1 MNKTRF
7 VFSIAVAA
15 LLVATPAM
23 GQLLNY
29 PYTALAPS
37 NADGMT
43 SIGVGWGRGLS
54 DSSQKLNA
62 FGAGVTRATEMVSF
76 GVAGA
81 YVIDA
86 GLADG
91 TSEIALRGS
100 VAYNVPMDGSVD
112 VGIQGGIEWM
122 SVDGTP
128 GSTTKLNFPLG
139 VSIQGGTTAGS
150 LAIPLWVMPRVQFL
164 RSSMEGQSSDTNT
177 DFGAAAGVGLV
188 AENGLGLSLSID
200 WLYTDD
206 RTGSDTDTSQWLFGA
221 AIIYQLQ

>member
-7 VFSIAVAA
+7 VFSIAVVA

-76 GVAGA
+76 GFAGA
-81 YVIDA
+81 YVDEV
-86 GLADG
+86 GGPDV
-91 TSEIALRGS
+91 SEIALRGS

-122 SVDGTP
+122 SVEGTP
-128 GSTTKLNFPLG
+128 LNTTFWNFPLG

-150 LAIPLWVMPRVQFL
+150 LEIPLWVMPRVQFL

-206 RTGSDTDTSQWLFGA
+206 GTGTDSNTSRWLFGA

>member
-76 GVAGA
+76 GIAGA
-81 YVIDA
+81 YVQEVGGPDV
-86 GLADG
+86 
-91 TSEIALRGS
+91 SEFALRGS

-122 SVDGTP
+122 SVEGTP
-128 GSTTKLNFPLG
+128 ANTTLLNFPLG

-164 RSSMEGQSSDTNT
+164 RSSVENSSSETNT

-206 RTGSDTDTSQWLFGA
+206 GTGADSNTSRWLFGA